1 MKTSAVTVTTSATLL
16 IAADNQPRICYLH
29 SGSGSVYIGG
39 SDVTAATG
47 IHLTNGTTIEIS
59 VPFNETIYGIC
70 SSGTNTMRVL
80 TPSVD

>member
-1 MKTSAVTVTTSATLL
+1 VKTSVATVTTSATLL
-16 IAADNQPRICYLH
+16 IAADNQQRICYLH

-39 SDVTAATG
+39 SDVTAANG
-47 IHLTNGTTIEIS
+47 IHLTSGTTMEIS
-59 VPFNETIYGIC
+59 VPFNETIYGIT

>member
-1 MKTSAVTVTTSATLL
+1 MKTSVVTVTTSATLL

-29 SGSGSVYIGG
+29 SGSGSVYVGG

-47 IHLTNGTTIEIS
+47 IHLTNGTTMEIT
-59 VPFNETIYGIC
+59 VPFNETIYGIT

-80 TPSVD
+80 TPSID